1 MNFQTNDKVIHLKSG
16 LKGRVVSSLDKNT
29 EGKIV
34 VECPIEENGQL
45 GYKILT
51 ELPTHFKPLE
61 LEIVFSLRLPLDK
74 HILDEGMEMLLE
86 VKVKHQGVW
95 VLHKYDADDNFPSDL
110 HAHNKD
116 AAEVLDLYTGN
127 VYDVRTKKYLRSL
140 SKKAMN
146 HIYTKIM
153 NCKEEEIKQ
162 KFNDN
167 KNKIIYLKK

>member
-1 MNFQTNDKVIHLKSG
+1 MNFQINDKVIHLQSG
-16 LKGRVVSSLDKNT
+16 LKGRVVSTSDKDP
-29 EGKIV
+29 EGRIV
-34 VECPIEENGQL
+34 VECTIENNGQL

-51 ELPTHFKPLE
+51 ELPTHFKL
-61 LEIVFSLRLPLDK
+61 LEIEVVFSLRLPLDE
-74 HILDEGMEMLLE
+74 HILDGGMEMLLE

-95 VLHKYDADDNFPSDL
+95 VVHKYDADDNFPSDL

-116 AAEVLDLYTGN
+116 AAETLDLYTGN
-127 VYDVRTKKYLRSL
+127 IYDAKTKKYLRSL

-153 NCKEEEIKQ
+153 GCKEEEIKQ

-167 KNKIIYLKK
+167 KNNITYIK